1 MKLTRGLGPDGSLDE
16 DSMRR
21 LINAIR
27 DFVAVTESARAS
39 GTVFAATAFLRDAR
53 NRDEIVRRVRD
64 ETGAEI
70 RVLSPDE
77 EARHACLGA
86 AYGIPVDSGV
96 AVDIG
101 GRSAEVVELRDRG
114 IARKRIFP
122 LGALRVSDEFLSSEP
137 PSKKELAALRRYAEA
152 TLESALGEY
161 SLDGGLL
168 VGAGGTV
175 RNLAKIDRRRR
186 SYTFSRLH
194 GYELTSDG
202 LAAIIRDL
210 AFRERGKRRKVP
222 GLNPSRTDSIVGG
235 AVVLDTI
242 VRALGAKSIIIS
254 GDGLRE
260 GLALDLEGDSLPGVA
275 AVRESSVV
283 ALSSRFGTWRHDSA
297 RRCRN
302 VALALVEAASPDTP
316 EELKNLIGYAAQVLE
331 AGSSMDFYNRFS
343 HAASIVELS
352 DLRGFLHSEIAFMA
366 GALKMAGRNGPDLE
380 RYAEAVGK
388 HGSRHLP
395 GAAAILEAADEVARR
410 LPVDSEG
417 RLRARRE
424 AGKLTISAAGLEAWS
439 ERGLEKRFAGALGLS
454 LKVRGVAA

>member
-1 MKLTRGLGPDGSLDE
+1 
-16 DSMRR
+16 MRR
-21 LINAIR
+21 LIDTIR
-27 DFVAVTESARAS
+27 DFVAVAESAQAGR
-39 GTVFAATAFLRDAR
+39 TVFAGTSFLRDAR

-86 AYGIPVDSGV
+86 AYGLPVDSGV
-96 AVDIG
+96 AADIG
-101 GRSAEVVELRDRG
+101 GRSAEIVELKDRG

-137 PSKKELAALRRYAEA
+137 PSKTELNALRRHAEA

-168 VGAGGTV
+168 VGTGGTV

-194 GYELTSDG
+194 GYELTSDR
-202 LAAIIRDL
+202 LAAIIRGL
-210 AFRERGKRRKVP
+210 ARRERGKRRKVP
-222 GLNPSRTDSIVGG
+222 GLNPSRVDSIVGG

-242 VRALGAKSIIIS
+242 VRALGARSIIIS

-260 GLALDLEGDSLPGVA
+260 GLALDLAGDSLPGVA
-275 AVRESSVV
+275 AVRESSIV

-302 VALALVEAASPDTP
+302 VALALVDAASPDTP

-380 RYAEAVGK
+380 RYVEAAGK
-388 HGSRHLP
+388 HASSHVP
-395 GAAAILEAADEVARR
+395 GGAAILETADEVARR
-410 LPVDSEG
+410 LPVDAEG

-424 AGKLTISAAGLEAWS
+424 ASTLTISAAGLEAWS
-439 ERGLEKRFAGALGLS
+439 ERGLEKRFAGALGLT
-454 LKVRGVAA
+454 LKVRGAAG